1 MSAKDLLEQ
10 NWFSKCRQFLFLL
23 LGFQLM
29 YAQELNVS
37 GKVTS
42 AQDEQPLVGVNILV
56 QGTDQGTTSDGGGN
70 YTLGLDNPG
79 ATLVFSYIGYATKN
93 IPVNNQTTLNVS
105 LEIDVLGLDEVV
117 AIGYGYAKKSDLT
130 GSVGT
135 INQKL
140 LNSQAV
146 ENPLMALTGTTSGV
160 QVLQNSGE
168 PGSGFGVRIRGSNSL
183 LGGNSPLFVVD
194 GFPITGNLDNL
205 NPNDISS
212 VEVLKDASATAIYG
226 SRGANG
232 VVMITTKKGANRKTT
247 IEYTSYTGTQSETKR
262 IDMLNAK
269 EFATLANFRA
279 SVDGEAPFFTSAE
292 VSSFG
297 EGTDWQDLI
306 FRAGS
311 IENHSLMF
319 SGGNQTTRF
328 GLSGNYFKHK
338 GVILNSF
345 SDRFQIKL
353 DLDHDINDKWNIA
366 VQNILNRNKKNEV
379 MADNNSRGSGI
390 VDGALNAPPTLS
402 PKDANG
408 KWQDL
413 RVYPFSPDVMENPVM
428 LTNEIKD
435 ETTKNSNLLNIAIE
449 GEVADNLRLKSTLG
463 VEYYDKRGD
472 YYSSTE
478 YSRSYLGNAE
488 IRYEDFTNL
497 LNENTLT
504 YTKLSDNYSME
515 VLGGI
520 TSQKTTM
527 QDVWTSTT
535 GYLVNVMENYR
546 LQSGTS
552 VRTPTSGYVDYS
564 ILSYL
569 GRVNFA
575 LKNKY
580 LVTTS
585 FRMDG
590 SSRFGA
596 NSKWGTFPSF
606 AVAWRV
612 SEEDFWPTSL
622 VNSFKLRGG
631 WGNTGNTAVAPYQ
644 SLNTLASTTNVF
656 DDKIYTGFA
665 PGAIKPN
672 PDLKWENTSQ
682 VNVGVDMGLFE
693 NRLSL
698 VLDYY
703 KKTTTDLLA
712 NVPLPTSS
720 GFSSITSNIG
730 TIENS
735 GIEISSNYQY
745 NKGDFS
751 LSLGGNISMNDN
763 KVVELSQGADLMG
776 ATLGLPI
783 SIPISLVR
791 EGEPIGVFYA
801 YKEDGINADGSI
813 KYVDQNGDGA
823 INAVDRVV
831 IGDPNPDYIFGINSF
846 MSYKNFGLSVVVT
859 GVQGND
865 VFNFNSSNVGDGFAF
880 GINQMR
886 EVKDNYWTSENK
898 NTSADYGKISQYTR
912 YDASDRHVEDGSYVK
927 IQNLELSYTFTGL
940 DSFDNLQVYV
950 GGQNLLTWTNYS
962 WYSPEVNTKGADI
975 SKGID
980 MSAYPMVRTMTIGI
994 RVKL

>member
-1 MSAKDLLEQ
+1 MIFRRSLSALSLIAIG
-10 NWFSKCRQFLFLL
+10 FFTFLTSPLN
-23 LGFQLM
+23 
-29 YAQELNVS
+29 AQSSSVS

-42 AQDEQPLVGVNILV
+42 ADNDQPMVGVNILV
-56 QGTDQGTTSDGGGN
+56 QGTDQGTSTDTDGN
-70 YTLGLDNPG
+70 YTIVLDNPG
-79 ATLVFSYIGYATKN
+79 ATLVFSYIGYTTKK
-93 IPVNNQTTLNVS
+93 VLVDSQTTLNMT
-105 LEIDVLGLDEVV
+105 LEIDALGLDEVI
-117 AIGYGYAKKSDLT
+117 AIGYGYVKKSDLT

-135 INQKL
+135 IDKKL

-168 PGSGFGVRIRGSNSL
+168 PGSSFGVRIRGSNSL
-183 LGGNSPLFVVD
+183 LGGNSPLYVVD
-194 GFPITGNLDNL
+194 GFPISGNLDNL
-205 NPNDISS
+205 NANDISS

-232 VVMITTKKGANRKTT
+232 VVLVSTKKGANRKTT
-247 IEYTSYTGTQSETKR
+247 IEYSSYTGTQSETKR

-269 EFATLANFRA
+269 EFATLANYRA
-279 SVDGEAPFFTSAE
+279 SVDGESPFFTQAE

-306 FRAGS
+306 FRPGN

-319 SGGNQTTRF
+319 SGGNETTRF
-328 GLSGNYFKHK
+328 GISGNYFKHS

-353 DLDHDINDKWNIA
+353 DVDHDINDKWNIS
-366 VQNILNRNKKNEV
+366 VQNILSRNKKNKV
-379 MADNNSRGSGI
+379 MADNNTRGSGI

-408 KWQDL
+408 NWQDL
-413 RVYPFSPDVMENPVM
+413 RIYPFSPDVMENPVM
-428 LTNEIKD
+428 LANEVKD
-435 ETTKNSNLLNIAIE
+435 ETTKNSDLLNIAVE
-449 GEVADNLRLKSTLG
+449 GEIADNLRLRSTLG
-463 VEYYDKRGD
+463 IEYYDKRGD
-472 YYSSTE
+472 YYSSTK
-478 YSRSYLGNAE
+478 YNRSYDGNAE
-488 IRYEDFTNL
+488 IMYEDFTNV

-504 YTKLSDNYSME
+504 YTKLNDDYSME

-520 TSQKTTM
+520 TSQQTTT

-535 GYLVNVMENYR
+535 GYLVDVMENYR
-546 LQSGTS
+546 LQSGTA

-569 GRVNFA
+569 GRANFA

-580 LVTTS
+580 LITTS

-606 AVAWRV
+606 AVAWRL
-612 SEEDFWPTSL
+612 SEEEFWPTSL

-644 SLNTLASTTNVF
+644 SLNTLTTTTSVF
-656 DDKIYTGFA
+656 DDNIYTGFA
-665 PGAIKPN
+665 PGTTKPN

-682 VNVGVDMGLFE
+682 VNVGIDMGLFE
-693 NRLSL
+693 NRLSF
-698 VLDYY
+698 VFDYY

-745 NKGDFS
+745 NKNGFS
-751 LSLGGNISMNDN
+751 MSLGGNISMNDN
-763 KVVELSQGADLMG
+763 KVVELSQGQDLFG
-776 ATLGLPI
+776 VTLGLPI
-783 SIPISLVR
+783 SVPISLVR
-791 EGEPIGVFYA
+791 EGQPLGVFYA
-801 YKEDGINADGSI
+801 YKEDGINADGTI

-823 INAVDRVV
+823 INAIDRVV
-831 IGDPNPDYIFGINSF
+831 IGDPNPDYIFGINSS
-846 MSYKNFGLSVVVT
+846 MSYKNFGLSVVIT

-865 VFNFNSSNVGDGFAF
+865 VFNFNRSNVGDGFAF
-880 GINQMR
+880 GINQMD
-886 EVKDNYWTSENK
+886 EVKDNYWTSDNN
-898 NTSADYGKISQYTR
+898 NTDADYGKISQYTR

-927 IQNLELSYTFTGL
+927 IQNLELSYTFNDL
-940 DSFDNLQVYV
+940 VSSPFDNLQVYL

-962 WYSPEVNTKGADI
+962 WYSPEVNTQGADI
-975 SKGID
+975 SRGID
-980 MSAYPMVRTMTIGI
+980 MSGYPMVRTMTFGI
-994 RVKL
+994 RIKL